1 VILINNRLAHFILNR
16 EPGKKIQFFL
26 SISAIAIV
34 SLVAFLFSGYVGP
47 EAVAFILLITLSVIA
62 MLFDIVPVLFAAVLS
77 AVIWDYFFLLPRFNF
92 RVGNTEDKI
101 MLSMYFIIA
110 LINGV
115 LTFKIRQIAKVA
127 RQKEEKEH
135 TFTLYNTV
143 LNSLSHEFRTPIAT
157 IIGSTDNLL
166 TDNFILSEHD
176 RKNLLLEI
184 SKASLQ
190 LNQQVENLLNMSR
203 LESGFIQAKKDWC
216 DINELIY
223 NVTIRLEEDLRNFN
237 VKIDCDKSLPL
248 FKIDYG
254 LMEQVI
260 YNLVQNATRYAPSK
274 SCIFISATEISD
286 SLQVIVEDNGN
297 GLPLEET
304 QKVFEKFYRLNN
316 SVTGGTGLGLSIV
329 KGFVEAHK
337 GSVHLENKLPHGAK
351 FIIHI
356 PSEKYCL

>member
-1 VILINNRLAHFILNR
+1 M
-16 EPGKKIQFFL
+16 
-26 SISAIAIV
+26 SAICIV
-34 SLVAFLFSGYVGP
+34 SLVSYLFSGYVGP

-77 AVIWDYFFLLPRFNF
+77 ALIWDYFFLLPRFNF

-115 LTFKIRQIAKVA
+115 LTFKIRQIEKVA

-135 TFTLYNTV
+135 TLTLYNTV

-166 TDNFILSEHD
+166 ADNFILSESD
-176 RKNLLLEI
+176 RKNLLSEI

-223 NVTIRLEEDLRNFN
+223 NVTIRLEEELKNFI
-237 VKIDCDKSLPL
+237 VDIDCGKTLPL

-260 YNLVQNATRYAPSK
+260 YNLVQNATRYTPAK
-274 SCIFISATEISD
+274 SCIYINANEISRWPAD
-286 SLQVIVEDNGN
+286 HS
-297 GLPLEET
+297 
-304 QKVFEKFYRLNN
+304 
-316 SVTGGTGLGLSIV
+316 
-329 KGFVEAHK
+329 
-337 GSVHLENKLPHGAK
+337 
-351 FIIHI
+351 
-356 PSEKYCL
+356 